1 MVSSKNK
8 IFATPVLMWGKTID
22 CENGMFLNVYYNF
35 MVGWCKL

>member
-8 IFATPVLMWGKTID
+8 IFTTPVLMWGKTI
-22 CENGMFLNVYYNF
+22 ENGMFLNVYYNF